1 MEVSRKLIIVYYNN
15 QHCLKKVGNFGN
27 LIYHSNKLRYA
38 YLYVDNSH
46 VKSTIE
52 KIKKIHGVTKVELSL
67 SEMSDFSFN
76 F

>member
-15 QHCLKKVGNFGN
+15 RHCLKKISNFGN

-38 YLYVDNSH
+38 YLYVDDRN
-46 VKSTIE
+46 VKSIIE
-52 KIKKIHGVTKVELSL
+52 NIKKINGVTKVELSL
-67 SEMSDFSFN
+67 SEMSDFIFD